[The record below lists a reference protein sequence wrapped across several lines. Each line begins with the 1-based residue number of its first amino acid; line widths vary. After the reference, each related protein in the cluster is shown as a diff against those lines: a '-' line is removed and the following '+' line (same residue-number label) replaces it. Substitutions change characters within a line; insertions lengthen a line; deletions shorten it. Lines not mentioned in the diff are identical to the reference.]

1 MAASLPSWNCPVSRV
16 HELQHYI
23 RASMQPSSP
32 SCCAVR
38 TLRLPGCGKSSTS
51 GHVPTTRRAARERV
65 GAVNDD
71 MPFGPIKTGARRGR
85 PPKEPRPWPAHP
97 EAEDPGAAGKIRK
110 VRAGDVGGA
119 SSLDPE
125 PARQTAEKLE
135 AELRDLRARYE
146 QDIEE
151 RVAMVC
157 ICGFVR
163 GKLTA

>member
-1 MAASLPSWNCPVSRV
+1 
-16 HELQHYI
+16 
-23 RASMQPSSP
+23 
-32 SCCAVR
+32 
-38 TLRLPGCGKSSTS
+38 
-51 GHVPTTRRAARERV
+51 
-65 GAVNDD
+65 

-97 EAEDPGAAGKIRK
+97 EAEDPGAASKIRK

-125 PARQTAEKLE
+125 LASQTVEELE

-151 RVAMVC
+151 RVSMVR
-157 ICGFVR
+157 IRGDVCGE
-163 GKLTA
+163 LTV